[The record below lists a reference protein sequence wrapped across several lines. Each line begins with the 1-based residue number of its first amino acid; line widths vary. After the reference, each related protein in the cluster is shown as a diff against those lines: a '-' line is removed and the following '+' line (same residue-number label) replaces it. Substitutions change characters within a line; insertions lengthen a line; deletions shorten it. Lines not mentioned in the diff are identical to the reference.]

1 MIKRFTSVRDQPKS
15 IKNHKG
21 LLNLDLELIP
31 TQKYLL
37 NIILK

>member
-1 MIKRFTSVRDQPKS
+1 MIKRFIYDQQPK
-15 IKNHKG
+15 IVKNHKSY
-21 LLNLDLELIP
+21 LNLELIP